1 MKVKLNSTFTHNVIL
16 AGLTGIGFS
25 IFYPYFDHRMATLA
39 KQPPGAN
46 APAIETNLRQFC
58 KNVPSSQLFARTE
71 LFFGLGKPD
80 GSEVTEAEFQQFLTR
95 EVTPRF
101 PDGLTLLSGRGQF
114 KNSNGLIVKE
124 HSKLL
129 ILLYPL
135 TQANDSSQK
144 VEQIRKAYKTAF
156 QQESVL
162 LTDEQSCV
170 SFS

>member
-1 MKVKLNSTFTHNVIL
+1 MKVKLNSTFTKLGII
-16 AGLTGIGFS
+16 AGLTAIGLS
-25 IFYPYFDHRMATLA
+25 IFYPYSNDRMATIA
-39 KQPPGAN
+39 KQPPGAI

-58 KNVPSSQLFARTE
+58 KNLPSSQLFIRTE
-71 LFFGLGKPD
+71 LFFGLSKKD
-80 GSEVTEAEFQQFLTR
+80 GSEVTEAEFQRFLTR

-101 PDGLTLLSGRGQF
+101 PDGLTLLSGQGQF

-124 HSKLL
+124 SSKLL

-135 TQANDSSQK
+135 MQTNDSSQK

-162 LTDEQSCV
+162 RKDEQSCV
-170 SFS
+170 SF